1 MFRQM
6 DLKGQAQVNTKLKS
20 THQNTVNAVRVFQES
35 NGEVSSFSSKYFCR
49 TLEREDYINQ
59 DLSEWRRWTCRHLV
73 HLTRTPVWLNR
84 LLEYK
89 LLHEIQIYLFS
100 EPSFPPISCP

>member
-49 TLEREDYINQ
+49 TLER
-59 DLSEWRRWTCRHLV
+59 
-73 HLTRTPVWLNR
+73 
-84 LLEYK
+84 
-89 LLHEIQIYLFS
+89 
-100 EPSFPPISCP
+100 